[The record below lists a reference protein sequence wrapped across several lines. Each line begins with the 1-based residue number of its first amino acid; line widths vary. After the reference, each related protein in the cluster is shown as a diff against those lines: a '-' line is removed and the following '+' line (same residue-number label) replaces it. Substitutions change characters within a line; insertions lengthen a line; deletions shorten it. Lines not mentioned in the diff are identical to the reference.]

1 MKSLIID
8 WVALWDRPFSIIGI
22 IQAKVRSVDK
32 TQMTFQE
39 DNLNKQ
45 SGLAGANEENIFH
58 LKFAR
63 SLILLKK

>member
-8 WVALWDRPFSIIGI
+8 WVALWDRPYSIIGI

-45 SGLAGANEENIFH
+45 SSLAGANEENIFH